1 MSVDWLEIR
10 NDYINGGGSY
20 RKIAE
25 KYGVPFGTLKDIA
38 VKEKWAEAKE
48 QNTNKIRTKTEQK
61 TQEKISEALSER
73 AATKAR
79 IEAKAIGMVEN
90 WINKF
95 ADTTEDT
102 GDIRRI
108 IQSCVDMGIF
118 TDRGNINI
126 GNNSEDDEL
135 TKALK
140 EEAERM
146 NNAHKP

>member
-1 MSVDWLEIR
+1 MSVNWLEIR

-20 RKIAE
+20 RKLAE
-25 KYGVPFGTLKDIA
+25 KYGVPFSTLKDIA

-48 QNTNKIRTKTEQK
+48 QNTNKVRTKTEQK
-61 TQEKISEALSER
+61 TQEKISDALSER

-79 IEAKAIGMVEN
+79 IEAKAINMVEN

-95 ADTTEDT
+95 ANTTEDT

-108 IQSCVDMGIF
+108 IQSCVDMGMF
-118 TDRGNINI
+118 ADRGTVNI
-126 GNNSEDDEL
+126 GGNAEDDEL

-146 NNAHKP
+146 NNADKP